1 MHRSSFSFVL
11 LLALLAIPV
20 NAQGQ
25 TKNTQLDLVLRPQL
39 EPDQEGDDASE
50 QSELDGELDDVLD
63 DDLDDDLDGDLDGD
77 LDSGFEEE
85 EESIIPQRLSDDRIR
100 ANWPKHS
107 LATIRLSFAESG
119 RVPEDRSHLLQA
131 FGRVGAVSDTVKVF
145 GWEAPS
151 IHYQPLYFENVVL
164 ERYGQTLPDYRQSVR
179 SAIHFGTALTGLAFQ
194 IHETPSRS
202 CDSPLGYCRPGNCV
216 PQTTQRHFFGALSL
230 Y

>member
-63 DDLDDDLDGDLDGD
+63 DDLDDDLD
-77 LDSGFEEE
+77 SGFEEE

-145 GWEAPS
+145 AWEAPS
-151 IHYQPLYFENVVL
+151 IQYQP
-164 ERYGQTLPDYRQSVR
+164 
-179 SAIHFGTALTGLAFQ
+179 
-194 IHETPSRS
+194 
-202 CDSPLGYCRPGNCV
+202 
-216 PQTTQRHFFGALSL
+216 
-230 Y
+230 

>member
-63 DDLDDDLDGDLDGD
+63 DDLDDDLDGD

-179 SAIHFGTALTGLAFQ
+179 SAIRFGTAFTGLALQ
-194 IHETPSRS
+194 MRETPPRS
-202 CDSPLGYCRPGNCV
+202 YDSPLGYCRPGACV

-230 Y
+230 H